1 MSKKGKNI
9 TIKGVLYEDG
19 SIETSKPSKKKLS
32 GLEEKGGEAV
42 ATEVASQTAS
52 TGIQAVVATVQTQ
65 AANLGAS
72 GLIAVG
78 SAGGMGVDKMHDN
91 YWEAYETAAPMVAE
105 LVETGTI
112 SQETIAVSLPPDS
125 KFQGKELKPVGKV
138 LGVKVGEERKQAIKE
153 KEEKRE
159 AKEQAKQEKARAK
172 EVAKA
177 EKQVAKEQAKQE
189 KIEEKAK
196 EEEAKEIEEKI
207 ENITKQIQQSATGK
221 DTNERDGSLY

>member
-19 SIETSKPSKKKLS
+19 SIETSKPSKKKVS

-52 TGIQAVVATVQTQ
+52 TGIQAVVTTVQTQ

-91 YWEAYETAAPMVAE
+91 YWEAYETAAPMVEE

-112 SQETIAVSLPPDS
+112 SQETIAMVLPADS

-153 KEEKRE
+153 KEEKQE
-159 AKEQAKQEKARAK
+159 AKEQVKQEKALAK

-177 EKQVAKEQAKQE
+177 EKQVAKEQAK
-189 KIEEKAK
+189 EEKVK
-196 EEEAKEIEEKI
+196 EEEAKELEEKI
-207 ENITKQIQQSATGK
+207 QQVTKQIQQSATGK
-221 DTNERDGSLY
+221 NMGERDGSIY

>member
-19 SIETSKPSKKKLS
+19 SIETSKPSKKKVS

-52 TGIQAVVATVQTQ
+52 TGIQAVVAQVQTQ
-65 AANLGAS
+65 AASLGAS
-72 GLIAVG
+72 GLVAVG
-78 SAGGMGVDKMHDN
+78 SAGGMGIDKMNDN
-91 YWEAYETAAPMVAE
+91 YWEAYDTAAPMVAE

-159 AKEQAKQEKARAK
+159 AKEQAKQEKALAK

-177 EKQVAKEQAKQE
+177 EKQVAKEQAK
-189 KIEEKAK
+189 EEKAK
-196 EEEAKEIEEKI
+196 EEETKELEEKI
-207 ENITKQIQQSATGK
+207 EQVTKQIQQSATGK
-221 DTNERDGSLY
+221 DMGERDGSLY

>member
-19 SIETSKPSKKKLS
+19 SIETSKPSKKKIS

-91 YWEAYETAAPMVAE
+91 YWEAYETAAPMVEE

-112 SQETIAVSLPPDS
+112 SQETIAMVLPPDS

-138 LGVKVGEERKQAIKE
+138 LGMKVGEERKQAIKE

-159 AKEQAKQEKARAK
+159 AKEQAKQEKAHAK

-177 EKQVAKEQAKQE
+177 EKQVAKEQAK
-189 KIEEKAK
+189 EEKAK

-207 ENITKQIQQSATGK
+207 EQVVKQIQQSATGK
-221 DTNERDGSLY
+221 DTSERDGSLY

>member
-91 YWEAYETAAPMVAE
+91 FWEGYETAAPMVAE

-112 SQETIAVSLPPDS
+112 SKETIAVSLPPDS

-138 LGVKVGEERKQAIKE
+138 LGIKVGEERKQAIKE
-153 KEEKRE
+153 KEEKKE
-159 AKEQAKQEKARAK
+159 AKEQAKQEKALAK

-196 EEEAKEIEEKI
+196 EEEAKEIEKKI
-207 ENITKQIQQSATGK
+207 ENITKQIQQSATNKG
-221 DTNERDGSLY
+221 TSERDGSIY